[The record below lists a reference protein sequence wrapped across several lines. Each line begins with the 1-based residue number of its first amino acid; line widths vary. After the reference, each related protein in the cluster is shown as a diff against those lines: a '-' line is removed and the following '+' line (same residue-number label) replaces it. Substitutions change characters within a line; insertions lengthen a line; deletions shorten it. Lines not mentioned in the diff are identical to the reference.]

1 MSTDNSKILLA
12 KNKQLD
18 ALLQV
23 AVRLTSETD
32 LNTLLDLIVKTT
44 NELLNSERATVFLVN
59 EEEQSISS
67 RIGIGLEKTEIR
79 FSINE
84 GIAGF
89 VARTGEILIIDDPYS
104 HPDFNK
110 QIDIQT
116 GFKTR
121 NILCAPMQNLDK
133 KIIGVFQVLNKRADN
148 FSEDDKELLLALA
161 SISAA
166 AIENARL
173 IEERNRQLEELK
185 KAYDELQAAQETIIR
200 QEKLATIGQLA
211 SGISHEIRSQ
221 LTVVSAVSG
230 IRRLHPDDE
239 KVKTYTGLILEARN
253 RIVSILDEIR
263 DFSKKKEYVKQ
274 SHNLNS
280 IIENV
285 VELCS
290 FDKDL
295 DNITLNANLNKSAP
309 PEVYVNS
316 DKIKQVLINLIRNA
330 GHASP
335 PKSTIT
341 IEVETS
347 ADNQTIIIT
356 DQGSGIPDEIA
367 QHIWEPFFTTKK
379 QGMGLG
385 LDICKRIIESHN
397 GKIWF
402 ETEVGRGTTFFVQL
416 SKSKTDSIN

>member
-1 MSTDNSKILLA
+1 MNTDNPQILLA

-23 AVRLTSETD
+23 SIRLTSETD

-44 NELLNSERATVFLVN
+44 NELLDSERATLFLVN
-59 EEEQSISS
+59 ENEQSICS
-67 RIGIGLEKTEIR
+67 RLGIGLEKTEIS

-84 GIAGF
+84 GIAGY

-133 KIIGVFQVLNKRADN
+133 KIIGVFQVLNKRIAN
-148 FSEDDKELLLALA
+148 FSEEDKELLLALA

-185 KAYDELQAAQETIIR
+185 KAYDELHAAQETIIR

-239 KVKTYTGLILEARN
+239 KVKTYTELILEARN

-295 DNITLNANLNKSAP
+295 DNITLKAHLNKSAP
-309 PEVYVNS
+309 QDVYVNS

-379 QGMGLG
+379 EGTGLG
-385 LDICKRIIESHN
+385 LDICKRIIESHD

-402 ETEVGRGTTFFVQL
+402 ETEVGQGTKFFIQL
-416 SKSKTDSIN
+416 PKSKTDPVN

>member
-1 MSTDNSKILLA
+1 MNTDNPQILLA

-18 ALLQV
+18 ALLKV
-23 AVRLTSETD
+23 AVRLTSETN
-32 LNTLLDLIVKTT
+32 LNTLLDLIVNTT
-44 NELLNSERATVFLVN
+44 NELLDSERATVFLVDA
-59 EEEQSISS
+59 EKQTICS
-67 RIGIGLEKTEIR
+67 RIGIGLGKTEIC
-79 FSINE
+79 FSITE
-84 GIAGF
+84 GIAGH
-89 VARTGEILIIDDPYS
+89 VARTGEVLIIDDPYN

-133 KIIGVFQVLNKRADN
+133 KIIGVFQVLNKRTTH
-148 FSEDDKELLLALA
+148 FTEDDKELLLALA

-239 KVKTYTGLILEARN
+239 KVKTYTELILEARN

-263 DFSKKKEYVKQ
+263 DFSKKKEYVMQ

-295 DNITLNANLNKSAP
+295 DNINLNANLNKADP

-341 IEVETS
+341 IEVEAS
-347 ADNQTIIIT
+347 PDNQTIKIT

-379 QGMGLG
+379 QGTGLG

-416 SKSKTDSIN
+416 PKSKTDSIN

>member
-1 MSTDNSKILLA
+1 MNEKNLEISY

-18 ALLQV
+18 ALLRV
-23 AVRLTSETD
+23 AVLLTSETE
-32 LNTLLDLIVKTT
+32 LNKLLDLIVKTT
-44 NELLNSERATVFLVN
+44 TELLNSERATVFLVN
-59 EEEQSISS
+59 ENEQLLYS
-67 RIGIGLEKTEIR
+67 RIGSGLEQTEIC
-79 FSINE
+79 FPITE
-84 GIAGF
+84 GIAGH
-89 VARTGEILIIDDPYS
+89 VARSGEVLIIDDPYN
-104 HPDFNK
+104 HPGFNK

-121 NILCAPMQNLDK
+121 NILCAPMQNISK
-133 KIIGVFQVLNKRADN
+133 KIIGVFQVLNKLDSS

-166 AIENARL
+166 AIENARML
-173 IEERNRQLEELK
+173 EEINRQLNELK
-185 KAYDELQAAQETIIR
+185 IAYDELHAAQETIIR

-211 SGISHEIRSQ
+211 SGIGHEIRSQ

-230 IRRLHPDDE
+230 IRRLHPDDV
-239 KVKTYTGLILEARN
+239 KVKMYTELILEARN

-263 DFSKKKEYVKQ
+263 DFSKKKEYVMQ
-274 SHNLNS
+274 SHDLNQ

-295 DNITLNANLNKSAP
+295 DNINLTADLIKDTPA
-309 PEVYVNS
+309 EVYVNS
-316 DKIKQVLINLIRNA
+316 DKIKQVLINLVRNA

-341 IEVETS
+341 IKVVAS
-347 ADNQTIIIT
+347 AENQIMQIT
-356 DQGSGIPDEIA
+356 DQGSGISEEVA
-367 QHIWEPFFTTKK
+367 KNIWEPFFTTKK
-379 QGMGLG
+379 QGTGLG

-402 ETEVGRGTTFFVQL
+402 ESEVGKGTTFFVQL
-416 SKSKTDSIN
+416 PMKKSESSNQ

>member
-1 MSTDNSKILLA
+1 MNEKNLEISY

-18 ALLQV
+18 ALLRV
-23 AVRLTSETD
+23 AVLLTSETE
-32 LNTLLDLIVKTT
+32 LNKLLDLIVKTT
-44 NELLNSERATVFLVN
+44 TELLNSERATVFLVN
-59 EEEQSISS
+59 ENEQLLYS
-67 RIGIGLEKTEIR
+67 RIGSGLEQTEIC
-79 FSINE
+79 FPITE
-84 GIAGF
+84 GIAGH
-89 VARTGEILIIDDPYS
+89 VARSGEVLIIDDPYN
-104 HPDFNK
+104 HPGFNK

-121 NILCAPMQNLDK
+121 NILCAPMQNISK
-133 KIIGVFQVLNKRADN
+133 KIIGVFQVLNKLDSS

-166 AIENARL
+166 AIENARML
-173 IEERNRQLEELK
+173 EEINRQLNELK
-185 KAYDELQAAQETIIR
+185 IAYDELHAAQETIIR

-211 SGISHEIRSQ
+211 SGIGHEIRSQ

-230 IRRLHPDDE
+230 IRRLHPDDV
-239 KVKTYTGLILEARN
+239 KVKMYTELILEARN

-263 DFSKKKEYVKQ
+263 DFSKKKEYVMQ
-274 SHNLNS
+274 SHDLNQ

-285 VELCS
+285 IELCS

-295 DNITLNANLNKSAP
+295 ENINLTADLIKDTPA
-309 PEVYVNS
+309 EVYVNS
-316 DKIKQVLINLIRNA
+316 DKIKQVLINLVRNA

-341 IEVETS
+341 IKVVAS
-347 ADNQTIIIT
+347 AENQIMQIT
-356 DQGSGIPDEIA
+356 DQGSGISEEVA
-367 QHIWEPFFTTKK
+367 KNIWEPFFTTKK
-379 QGMGLG
+379 QGTGLG

-402 ETEVGRGTTFFVQL
+402 ESEVGKGTTFFVQL
-416 SKSKTDSIN
+416 PMKKSESSNQ

>member
-1 MSTDNSKILLA
+1 VNEKNLEISY

-18 ALLQV
+18 ALLRV
-23 AVRLTSETD
+23 AVLLTSETE
-32 LNTLLDLIVKTT
+32 LNKLLDLIVKTT
-44 NELLNSERATVFLVN
+44 TELLNSERATVFLVN
-59 EEEQSISS
+59 ENEQLLYS
-67 RIGIGLEKTEIR
+67 RIGSGLEQTEIC
-79 FSINE
+79 FPITE
-84 GIAGF
+84 GIAGH
-89 VARTGEILIIDDPYS
+89 VARSGEVLIIDDPYN
-104 HPDFNK
+104 HPGFNK

-121 NILCAPMQNLDK
+121 NILCAPMQNISK
-133 KIIGVFQVLNKRADN
+133 KIIGVFQVLNKLDSS

-166 AIENARL
+166 AIENARML
-173 IEERNRQLEELK
+173 EEINRQLNELK
-185 KAYDELQAAQETIIR
+185 IAYDELHAAQETIIR

-211 SGISHEIRSQ
+211 SGIGHEIRSQ

-230 IRRLHPDDE
+230 IRRLHPDDV
-239 KVKTYTGLILEARN
+239 KVKMYTELILEARN

-263 DFSKKKEYVKQ
+263 DFSKKKEYVMQ
-274 SHNLNS
+274 SHDLNQ

-285 VELCS
+285 IELCS

-295 DNITLNANLNKSAP
+295 ENINLTADLIKDTPA
-309 PEVYVNS
+309 EVYVNS
-316 DKIKQVLINLIRNA
+316 DKIKQVLINLVRNA

-341 IEVETS
+341 IKVVAS
-347 ADNQTIIIT
+347 AENQIMQIT
-356 DQGSGIPDEIA
+356 DQGSGISEEVA
-367 QHIWEPFFTTKK
+367 KNIWEPFFTTKK
-379 QGMGLG
+379 QGTGLG

-402 ETEVGRGTTFFVQL
+402 ESEVGKGTTFFVQL
-416 SKSKTDSIN
+416 PMKKSESSNQ

>member
-1 MSTDNSKILLA
+1 VNEKNLEISY

-18 ALLQV
+18 ALLRV
-23 AVRLTSETD
+23 AVLLTSETE
-32 LNTLLDLIVKTT
+32 LNKLLDLIVKTT
-44 NELLNSERATVFLVN
+44 TELLNSERATVFLVN
-59 EEEQSISS
+59 ENEQLLYS
-67 RIGIGLEKTEIR
+67 RIGSGLEQTEIC
-79 FSINE
+79 FPITE
-84 GIAGF
+84 GIAGH
-89 VARTGEILIIDDPYS
+89 VARSGEVLIIDDPYN
-104 HPDFNK
+104 HPGFNK

-121 NILCAPMQNLDK
+121 NILCAPMQNISK
-133 KIIGVFQVLNKRADN
+133 KIIGVFQVLNKLDSS

-166 AIENARL
+166 AIENARML
-173 IEERNRQLEELK
+173 EEINRQLNELK
-185 KAYDELQAAQETIIR
+185 IAYDELHAAQETIIR

-211 SGISHEIRSQ
+211 SGIGHEIRSQ

-230 IRRLHPDDE
+230 IRRLHPDDV
-239 KVKTYTGLILEARN
+239 KVKMYTELILEARN

-263 DFSKKKEYVKQ
+263 DFSKKKEYVMQ
-274 SHNLNS
+274 SHDLNQ

-295 DNITLNANLNKSAP
+295 DNINLTADLIKDTPA
-309 PEVYVNS
+309 EVYVNS
-316 DKIKQVLINLIRNA
+316 DKIKQVLINLVRNA

-341 IEVETS
+341 IKVVAS
-347 ADNQTIIIT
+347 AENQIMQIT
-356 DQGSGIPDEIA
+356 DQGSGISEEVA
-367 QHIWEPFFTTKK
+367 KNIWEPFFTTKK
-379 QGMGLG
+379 QGTGLG

-402 ETEVGRGTTFFVQL
+402 ESEVGKGTTFFVQL
-416 SKSKTDSIN
+416 PMKKSESSNQ

>member
-1 MSTDNSKILLA
+1 MNEKNLEISY

-18 ALLQV
+18 ALLRV
-23 AVRLTSETD
+23 AVLLTSETE
-32 LNTLLDLIVKTT
+32 LNKLLDLIVKTT
-44 NELLNSERATVFLVN
+44 TELLNSERATVFLVN
-59 EEEQSISS
+59 ENEQLLYS
-67 RIGIGLEKTEIR
+67 RIGSGLEQTEIC
-79 FSINE
+79 FPITE
-84 GIAGF
+84 GIAGH
-89 VARTGEILIIDDPYS
+89 VARSGEVLIIDDPYN
-104 HPDFNK
+104 HPGFNK

-121 NILCAPMQNLDK
+121 NILCAPMQNISK
-133 KIIGVFQVLNKRADN
+133 KIIGVFQVLNKLDSS

-166 AIENARL
+166 AIENARML
-173 IEERNRQLEELK
+173 EEINRQLNELK
-185 KAYDELQAAQETIIR
+185 IAYDELHAAQETIIR

-211 SGISHEIRSQ
+211 SGIGHEIRSQ

-230 IRRLHPDDE
+230 IRRLHPDDV
-239 KVKTYTGLILEARN
+239 KVKMYTELILEARN

-263 DFSKKKEYVKQ
+263 DFSKKKEYVMQ
-274 SHNLNS
+274 SHDLNQ

-295 DNITLNANLNKSAP
+295 ENINLTADLIKDTPA
-309 PEVYVNS
+309 EVYVNS
-316 DKIKQVLINLIRNA
+316 DKIKQVLINLVRNA

-341 IEVETS
+341 IKVVAS
-347 ADNQTIIIT
+347 AENQIMQIT
-356 DQGSGIPDEIA
+356 DQGSGISEEVA
-367 QHIWEPFFTTKK
+367 KNIWEPFFTTKK
-379 QGMGLG
+379 QGTGLG

-402 ETEVGRGTTFFVQL
+402 ESEVGKGTTFFVQL
-416 SKSKTDSIN
+416 PMKKSESSNQ

>member
-1 MSTDNSKILLA
+1 MKEKNLEISL

-18 ALLQV
+18 ALLKV
-23 AVRLTSETD
+23 SVLLTSETD
-32 LNTLLDLIVKTT
+32 LNKLLDLIVKTT
-44 NELLNSERATVFLVN
+44 TELMDSERATVFLVN
-59 EEEQSISS
+59 EKEQLLCS
-67 RIGIGLEKTEIR
+67 RIGSGLEQTEIS
-79 FSINE
+79 FPITE
-84 GIAGF
+84 GIAGQ
-89 VARTGEILIIDDPYS
+89 VARSGEVLIIDDPYN
-104 HPDFNK
+104 HPGFNK

-121 NILCAPMQNLDK
+121 NILCAAMQNISK
-133 KIIGVFQVLNKRADN
+133 KVIGVFQVLNKRDSSFA
-148 FSEDDKELLLALA
+148 EDDKELLLALA

-166 AIENARL
+166 AIENARML
-173 IEERNRQLEELK
+173 EEINRQLTELK
-185 KAYDELQAAQETIIR
+185 IAYNELHAAQETIIR

-211 SGISHEIRSQ
+211 SGIGHEIRSQ

-239 KVKTYTGLILEARN
+239 KVKMYTELILEARN

-263 DFSKKKEYVKQ
+263 DFSKKKEYVMQ
-274 SHNLNS
+274 SHDLNQ

-295 DNITLNANLNKSAP
+295 DNINLKADLNKETLA
-309 PEVYVNS
+309 EVYVNS
-316 DKIKQVLINLIRNA
+316 DKIKQVLINLVRNA

-341 IEVETS
+341 IQVEVSGE
-347 ADNQTIIIT
+347 NQILKIT
-356 DQGSGIPDEIA
+356 DQGSGITEEVA
-367 QHIWEPFFTTKK
+367 KHIWEPFFTTKK
-379 QGMGLG
+379 QGTGLG

-402 ETEVGRGTTFFVQL
+402 ESEVNKGTTFFVQL
-416 SKSKTDSIN
+416 PMKKSESSNQ

>member
-1 MSTDNSKILLA
+1 MNTDNSEILLV

-23 AVRLTSETD
+23 SFRLTSETD
-32 LNTLLDLIVKTT
+32 LDTLLDLIVKTT
-44 NELLNSERATVFLVN
+44 NDLLNSERATVFLVN
-59 EEEQSISS
+59 EKDQTICS
-67 RIGIGLEKTEIR
+67 RLGIGLEKTEIS
-79 FSINE
+79 FSIND
-84 GIAGF
+84 GIAGY
-89 VARTGEILIIDDPYS
+89 VARTGEILITDDPYS
-104 HPDFNK
+104 HPEFNK
-110 QIDIQT
+110 QIDVQT

-121 NILCAPMQNLDK
+121 NILCAPMHNIEK
-133 KIIGVFQVLNKRADN
+133 KIIGVFQVLNKRAGK
-148 FSEDDKELLLALA
+148 FSNDDEELLIALA

-173 IEERNRQLEELK
+173 IEERNWQLEELK
-185 KAYDELQAAQETIIR
+185 KAYDELHAAQETIIR

-230 IRRLHPDDE
+230 IRRLHPED
-239 KVKTYTGLILEARN
+239 KKIKTYTDLILEARN

-274 SHNLNS
+274 SHDLNS

-295 DNITLNANLNKSAP
+295 DNINLNANLNKTIP

-330 GHASP
+330 GHASSQ
-335 PKSTIT
+335 KSTIT
-341 IEVETS
+341 IEVETF
-347 ADNQTIIIT
+347 ADNQTIKIT

-367 QHIWEPFFTTKK
+367 KHIWEPFFTTKK
-379 QGMGLG
+379 QGTGLG

-402 ETEVGRGTTFFVQL
+402 ETKVGQGTTFFIQL
-416 SKSKTDSIN
+416 PKSKTESVN